1 MKSLDMD
8 FKDNLVYGVAD
19 PIPAIDSND
28 AFTTRVNNRYNDSH
42 SAKINIQHNF
52 ILAAWM
58 LL

>member
-52 ILAAWM
+52 ILAA
-58 LL
+58 